1 VRVTTED
8 VIGAP
13 DGKGAASTGVLVRE
27 RESARDSATPDLRNN
42 EARAARG
49 SSMQRDA
56 EYQAGRRVEHLVT
69 QPGAI
74 RRLQVVALVRQE
86 LDAAR
91 LAEVQRLV
99 GAAVGALPE
108 RGDTVVVQT
117 VQAASTKADTPARE
131 PMRAAR
137 LAESTPPVP
146 NSHVQAAGGVGV
158 VLLAVLWLARRKL
171 APVPRRLSQRQREAA
186 LQRVQAWLLQSASSS
201 ERQAGRVAAGREE

>member
-1 VRVTTED
+1 
-8 VIGAP
+8 
-13 DGKGAASTGVLVRE
+13 
-27 RESARDSATPDLRNN
+27 
-42 EARAARG
+42 
-49 SSMQRDA
+49 
-56 EYQAGRRVEHLVT
+56 VEHLVT

-131 PMRAAR
+131 PTPAAR
-137 LAESTPPVP
+137 LAESTPPLP
-146 NSHVQAAGGVGV
+146 NSLVQAAGGLVV
-158 VLLAVLWLARRKL
+158 VLLAVIWLARRKL
-171 APVPRRLSQRQREAA
+171 ARAPRRLSQRQREAA

-201 ERQAGRVAAGREE
+201 EPQAGRVAAGREE